1 MCSLGELIHPDRFDA
16 NKTIQ
21 WKSVCSVGVCLQGN
35 PYAWCATAVDANGV
49 MLPQRT
55 GVCDDER
62 NVAYDGPGKLEYTK
76 LW

>member
-1 MCSLGELIHPDRFDA
+1 MKICVQCWCI
-16 NKTIQ
+16 
-21 WKSVCSVGVCLQGN
+21 CLQGN

-62 NVAYDGPGKLEYTK
+62 NVAYDGPGKLEHNKT
-76 LW
+76 LVT